1 MNNIRGNCSFVTKV
15 RNVENA
21 GGKVALIVNN
31 ENSNVSRIIMSD
43 DGTGKE
49 LTIPALLISL
59 DDGLVIKNFFT
70 KYQNDQETL
79 NKVTLDINFEIVY
92 SY

>member
-1 MNNIRGNCSFVTKV
+1 
-15 RNVENA
+15 
-21 GGKVALIVNN
+21 
-31 ENSNVSRIIMSD
+31 MSD

-59 DDGLVIKNFFT
+59 DDGQVIKNFFN

-79 NKVTLDINFEIVY
+79 NKVTLDINFEIVFN
-92 SY
+92 

>member
-1 MNNIRGNCSFVTKV
+1 
-15 RNVENA
+15 
-21 GGKVALIVNN
+21 
-31 ENSNVSRIIMSD
+31 MSD

-59 DDGLVIKNFFT
+59 DDGQVIKNFFN

-79 NKVTLDINFEIVY
+79 NKVTFDINFEIVL
-92 SY
+92 S